1 MTIIPNAKNFF
12 DLTPLDINTSFL
24 NNGYMSTK
32 KMLAAGLVILVAI
45 SGFVAG
51 LILLRDRQDIGE
63 QAAVPGGRAT
73 VTFNPSTGNYKV
85 GDSIQT
91 AVYFNTDNIAISGV
105 AVKIL
110 YPFSGT
116 TPEVTV
122 TSITINQTL
131 LSSGDWS
138 CPTKETRVEGSNV
151 VIEISCTVGTAAL
164 GYTNN
169 VDTLL
174 ANLSLRVQRVPPTS
188 PLVLRFD
195 PVGSVITRRSDNQDV
210 LLVPV
215 SSGSFN
221 IEGAGSPS
229 STITPT
235 PSARATG
242 TVTVTPTPTTKLS
255 ETVTK
260 TPTPIPSA
268 MPEAGISMP
277 TFAGIGFGILV
288 IFAALLLAI

>member
-1 MTIIPNAKNFF
+1 MLFTFVTA
-12 DLTPLDINTSFL
+12 LDITSRFL

-45 SGFVAG
+45 GGFVAG

-105 AVKIL
+105 AVKVL

-122 TSITINQTL
+122 TSITVNPTL

-138 CPTKETRVEGSNV
+138 CPTQETKVEGSNV
-151 VIEISCTVGTAAL
+151 VINISCTVGTAAL

-195 PVGSVITRRSDNQDV
+195 PVESVVTRRSDNQDV

-221 IEGAGSPS
+221 IEGAGAPS
-229 STITPT
+229 GTATPT
-235 PSARATG
+235 VRATG
-242 TVTVTPTPTTKLS
+242 SVTTTPTPTVKLTGTGTV
-255 ETVTK
+255 TVTK
-260 TPTPIPSA
+260 TPTPTALPG
-268 MPEAGISMP
+268 AGISLP
-277 TFAGIGFGILV
+277 TYAGVLFGAVI